1 MSKFL
6 ERGSRSLSENKKPT
20 TKPGKLVHF
29 PANFCLIA
37 LLLTKNDRKNDLNFL
52 ISRYGL
58 YSRTGS

>member
-1 MSKFL
+1 M
-6 ERGSRSLSENKKPT
+6 SLSENKKPT

-37 LLLTKNDRKNDLNFL
+37 LLLAKNDRKNDLNFL